1 MRSTLFF
8 IPHELLG
15 VPLLGIGWL
24 LLALVIGFIAWALWL
39 RRHGEPISE
48 ILAGAPV
55 WLIAAGL
62 VVFVLP
68 QIEARWPDG
77 QPIGLPVRGYGVMVL
92 LGLFSGIGITVW
104 RGRQVGVSPDMIVSL
119 GFWMMVGGVLGA
131 RLFFVVQY
139 WNEYAVLPLGQ
150 RIVAVLKLTEGGLV
164 IYGGMIGGAIAG
176 AIFCRRFRQ
185 PILAFADLIAPGFL
199 IGLAFGRIGCLLNGC
214 CFGGVCTAELP
225 AIRFPQGSPPYVRQ
239 LENGQLLGLK
249 VKGDHARDS
258 SIVAVEPGSIAE
270 KELGAQPGMRYSERH
285 VTLPPMQ
292 DVDDPARTPAV
303 DANITVDH
311 RSVELT
317 PSQLPGWSLPVH
329 PSQIYSSIDALLLCL
344 LILAFQPWVPHD
356 GQAFLLAVLLHSV
369 SRFTL
374 ELIRSDEG
382 GQFGT
387 SLTIAQWISIVAGGL
402 AIIALIAM
410 SRTRPQRAW
419 AWPAV

>member
-1 MRSTLFF
+1 MRSTLFY
-8 IPHELLG
+8 IPHELFG
-15 VPLLGIGWL
+15 VPLLGVGWL
-24 LLALVIGFIAWALWL
+24 LLALIIGFVVWALWQYRRGELANEL
-39 RRHGEPISE
+39 RTG
-48 ILAGAPV
+48 LPV
-55 WLIAAGL
+55 WLIAAAL
-62 VVFVLP
+62 VIFVLP
-68 QIEARWPDG
+68 QIEVRWPDG
-77 QPIGLPVRGYGVMVL
+77 EPIGLPVRGYGVMVL
-92 LGLFSGIGITVW
+92 LGLFSGIGIAVW
-104 RGRQVGVSPDMIVSL
+104 RGKQVGVSPDMIVSL
-119 GFWMMVGGVLGA
+119 GFWMMVGGVIGA

-139 WNEYAVLPLGQ
+139 WNEFAVLPPGQ
-150 RIVAVLKLTEGGLV
+150 RLIAILKLTEGGLV
-164 IYGGMIGGAIAG
+164 IYGGMIGGAVAG
-176 AIFCRRFRQ
+176 ALFCRRYRQ
-185 PILAFADLIAPGFL
+185 PVLAFADLIAPGFL

-249 VKGDHARDS
+249 TEARRGQEP

-270 KELGAQPGMRYSERH
+270 KKLAAQPGMRYSQTH
-285 VTLPPMQ
+285 VTLPPVPH
-292 DVDDPARTPAV
+292 VDDPARTPAV

-311 RSVELT
+311 KTVELT
-317 PSQLPGWSLPVH
+317 PAELPGWSLPVH

-387 SLTIAQWISIVAGGL
+387 ALTIAQWISIVAGL
-402 AIIALIAM
+402 LSIVALIAM
-410 SRTRPQRAW
+410 SRQRPRRAW
-419 AWPAV
+419 IWPAV